1 MLQYM
6 RKIWREEYWASDDID
21 HIHRCGKMVRAVDFQ
36 NPRGEVVGYVD
47 VPVLRGARP
56 GESEMRDIR
65 AVAYRSGGVLDESVA
80 PFVARELSPSLQI
93 LRFTMIKKEN

>member
-21 HIHRCGKMVRAVDFQ
+21 HIYRCGKMVRAVDFQ

-47 VPVLRGARP
+47 VPVLNGMGDFTERETKSADH
-56 GESEMRDIR
+56 EIHDEEKMR
-65 AVAYRSGGVLDESVA
+65 
-80 PFVARELSPSLQI
+80 
-93 LRFTMIKKEN
+93 